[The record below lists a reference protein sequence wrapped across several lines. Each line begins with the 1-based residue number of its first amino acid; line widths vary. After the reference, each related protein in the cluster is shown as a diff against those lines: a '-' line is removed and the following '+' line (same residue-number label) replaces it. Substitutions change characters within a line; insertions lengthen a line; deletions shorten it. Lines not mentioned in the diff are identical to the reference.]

1 MEEQVAQG
9 ETLLSEPSTTTE
21 QWYGDEYK
29 EVVAKKGWKAP
40 TDALKSYV
48 ELEKTFSG
56 RVKMPTPESSA
67 EEIRQ
72 FYQKTG
78 CPENPD
84 GYEIQVPEEVAALR
98 DEAAESELRKVAHEM
113 DVSKQAFEAIVGK
126 YYGQMANQMVQ
137 SRVQGETALKEEF
150 GDKYDENVKIA
161 QRFAGNCSEEFREL
175 MEKTGMGNNPI
186 IIKEFINLGKK
197 TMSDSLIKGEQGSSA
212 EEAFVPS
219 HQNSPDM
226 YKHGEDE
233 YSVKARAYF
242 SARGH
247 KY

>member
-9 ETLLSEPSTTTE
+9 ETLISEPSTTTE

-29 EVVAKKGWKAP
+29 EVVEKKGWKAP

-48 ELEKTFSG
+48 ELERTFSG

-84 GYEIQVPEEVAALR
+84 GYEIQVAEEAARFR
-98 DEAAESELRKVAHEM
+98 DEAAESELKKVAHEM
-113 DVSKQAFEAIVGK
+113 GVSKQAFEAIVGK
-126 YYGQMANQMVQ
+126 YYEQMSTSMIK
-137 SRVQGETALKEEF
+137 SREASESALKEEF
-150 GDKYDENVKIA
+150 GDKYDENLSLA
-161 QRFAGNCSEEFREL
+161 QRFAKTRSPEFLEL
-175 MEKTGMGNNPI
+175 METTGLGNNPI
-186 IIKEFINLGKK
+186 IIKEFLNMGKAIA
-197 TMSDSLIKGEQGSSA
+197 SDTLIKGEVGDPDKA
-212 EEAFVPS
+212 GWKPAYPD
-219 HQNSPDM
+219 SPEM
-226 YKHGEDE
+226 YAGGDDED
-233 YSVKARAYF
+233 SVKSRAYF
-242 SARGH
+242 TDRGY